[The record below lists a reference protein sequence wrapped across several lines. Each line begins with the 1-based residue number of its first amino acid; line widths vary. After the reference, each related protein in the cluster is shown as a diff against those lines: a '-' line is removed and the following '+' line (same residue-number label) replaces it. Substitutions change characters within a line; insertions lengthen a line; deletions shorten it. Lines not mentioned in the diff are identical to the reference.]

1 MCPHEHRF
9 SPARCG
15 NQLRK
20 ANIMNKNSQ
29 APADGPPSTI
39 ASQPV
44 SARGYG
50 WLWLSIAAAL
60 LAAVGSVVGLAVG
73 RIYAGLTP
81 AFLPQAIAQDI
92 ANLAVS
98 APAMIILAALALR
111 GSLHASLLWLG
122 VVAFTVYN
130 YVILMRAHFA
140 TAV

>member
-1 MCPHEHRF
+1 MRQSTE
-9 SPARCG
+9 
-15 NQLRK
+15 K

-29 APADGPPSTI
+29 APADGIPSTI

-50 WLWLSIAAAL
+50 WLWLSIATA
-60 LAAVGSVVGLAVG
+60 LAAVVGSVVGLAVG

-111 GSLHASLLWLG
+111 GSLRASLLWLG